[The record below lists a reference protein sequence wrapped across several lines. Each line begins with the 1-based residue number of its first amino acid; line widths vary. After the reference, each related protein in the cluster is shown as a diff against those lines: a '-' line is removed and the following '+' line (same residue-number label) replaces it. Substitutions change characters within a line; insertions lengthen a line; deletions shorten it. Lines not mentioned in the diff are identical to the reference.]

1 MTFEYIVNS
10 DLDVKKLNKEEE
22 ENLVKKISSKFTEW
36 NSERSKHLEM
46 AQNLSNEIFFKNEYI
61 PSGDKTQRW
70 KSKIKMCK
78 TFMFYQTLKSYIW
91 RNTYAN
97 VNSMFDVSGE
107 NHDSNNNSNKQK
119 AMLVDIME
127 KMDYQKTCDQII
139 DNALL
144 YGELMDVNAS
154 LTLVGGTRIEDLSQA
169 YGSPNNGDIFLWSS
183 TEWSAS
189 KAMYIKILDGMLR
202 DFDKSPA
209 SPYNNKY
216 CRVRSVINF

>member
-78 TFMFYQTLKSYIW
+78 TFMFYQTLKS
-91 RNTYAN
+91 
-97 VNSMFDVSGE
+97 VF
-107 NHDSNNNSNKQK
+107 
-119 AMLVDIME
+119 
-127 KMDYQKTCDQII
+127 
-139 DNALL
+139 
-144 YGELMDVNAS
+144 
-154 LTLVGGTRIEDLSQA
+154 
-169 YGSPNNGDIFLWSS
+169 
-183 TEWSAS
+183 
-189 KAMYIKILDGMLR
+189 
-202 DFDKSPA
+202 
-209 SPYNNKY
+209 
-216 CRVRSVINF
+216 